1 MKFVQRERI
10 NELIK
15 EILINQ
21 VQKLGK
27 RLCILIVTERV
38 M

>member
-1 MKFVQRERI
+1 MKFVQREGI